1 MTYVTYGV
9 NGMRQWVCN
18 GGGSASTFAGWAA
31 PGAGDNVVDPEHH
44 GSVPPAAPL
53 QRTGE
58 VFLDARSGSRALRV
72 TWHHESEVVVLSLWR
87 DNLCT
92 ATFRLA
98 VDEVPALIEV
108 LRSGLDAAY
117 DAHRPAPRA
126 AG

>member
-1 MTYVTYGV
+1 
-9 NGMRQWVCN
+9 
-18 GGGSASTFAGWAA
+18 
-31 PGAGDNVVDPEHH
+31 
-44 GSVPPAAPL
+44 VPPAAPL

-87 DNLCT
+87 DNLCA

-98 VDEVPALIEV
+98 FDDVPALIEV

-117 DAHRPAPRA
+117 DGQRPAPRA